1 MVFTEQNADIDA
13 TLVVHAHELMDEI
26 NARQRELIAI
36 LKLIRLRELMDKYN
50 DSSRFLDESND
61 AFGDPDDASGDPDE
75 SEQLRHTFDHCA
87 IDCIATIIVTF
98 IAVVIFISLGVAAK

>member
-13 TLVVHAHELMDEI
+13 TLVVHAHGLMDEI
-26 NARQRELIAI
+26 NVRQRELIAI

-50 DSSRFLDESND
+50 DASGD
-61 AFGDPDDASGDPDE
+61 ADDTSGDPDE
-75 SEQLRHTFDHCA
+75 SEQPRHTFDYCA

-98 IAVVIFISLGVAAK
+98 IVVAIFISLGVAAK